1 MNTNQINNKLIA
13 RWLYCSLFVVTCF
26 LSSCESWVDVTPND
40 RIVESKAFE
49 QLKGYQKQLNGLY
62 SAMNKNALYGQN
74 LTAMVDVMAQ
84 YYDVPPRY
92 SLYASY
98 KYEVDD
104 MKNSMSNIWSQGYR
118 LISNANTIIDH
129 TEGNDVPLTD
139 VQRKRIRGEALA
151 VRAFMHFDLLRLFG
165 PMPSALNE
173 RAIPYQTSAVLEV
186 QPIESG
192 QQIMTK
198 IKADLNEAI
207 TLLQE
212 TEPLLIPDRY
222 EAIDIESR
230 PYCMNVFAVKAVLA
244 RVCLWEGDRSSA
256 YRLATEVINQAEPF
270 FPYTPATTAGNED
283 NRCFASE
290 VLFGMYDTSRQT
302 GIFNALFNPTLGKT
316 YLLTA
321 FGGLSGGRLD
331 SWYDDQND
339 YRYKSWAVDVI
350 DGSDVL
356 YNSKFK
362 NVPDGGTI
370 NYLVPLVRMG
380 EMYLIAAECSDN
392 IEEAYRFVNTLRER
406 RNCHA
411 LDINEETA
419 LENLIAEYRREFL
432 GEGQLFFLYKRLGLT
447 EIPDGSSATATI
459 SMGRTQYVVPLPES
473 ETNQRSSVNADYVEW

>member
-1 MNTNQINNKLIA
+1 MNTNQIYNKLVAGLFI
-13 RWLYCSLFVVTCF
+13 CFLFVVPCF

-40 RIVESKAFE
+40 RIAESKAFE

-62 SAMNKNALYGQN
+62 SAMNKNSLYGQN
-74 LTAMVDVMAQ
+74 LTAIVDVMAQ
-84 YYDVPPRY
+84 YYDAPPIY

-98 KYEVDD
+98 MYEVND

-118 LISNANTIIDH
+118 LISNANTIIEH

-173 RAIPYQTSAVLEV
+173 QAIPYQVSSKLEV
-186 QPIESG
+186 QPIETG
-192 QQIMTK
+192 QQIMAK

-244 RVCLWEGDRSSA
+244 RVYLWEGDRTSA

-419 LENLIAEYRREFL
+419 LENIIAEYRREFL

-473 ETNQRSSVNADYVEW
+473 ETNQRSSVNADYTEW